1 MELTPVV
8 GGIPNS
14 FELSSGFQS
23 TRYILVSTNSRI
35 QIKLHGANYT
45 LYVSGKLPTF
55 PFPKPTLNT
64 YFSLKAK
71 CWLRGGVGGNIPRN
85 VYNDPIITPI
95 FILYY
100 RRSMSYSLCTGF
112 VPYRGEDSKR
122 RKSNFAER
130 QLFRSHYRRQRAM
143 SLSRTL
149 IPTYC
154 EYSRGI

>member
-1 MELTPVV
+1 MWIQDSRICIPDTLSVELTPVV

-23 TRYILVSTNSRI
+23 TRFSFLENSRI

-100 RRSMSYSLCTGF
+100 RRSMSYSLCNL
-112 VPYRGEDSKR
+112 VPRAFPLKNGWDGKR
-122 RKSNFAER
+122 PWHRLVTCTA
-130 QLFRSHYRRQRAM
+130 
-143 SLSRTL
+143 
-149 IPTYC
+149 
-154 EYSRGI
+154 